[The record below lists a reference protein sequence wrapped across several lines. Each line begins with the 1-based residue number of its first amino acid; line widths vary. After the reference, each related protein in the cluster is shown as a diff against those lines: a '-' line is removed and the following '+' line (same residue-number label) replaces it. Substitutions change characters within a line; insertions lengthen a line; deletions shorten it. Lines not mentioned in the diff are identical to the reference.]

1 MSGVRVGISD
11 VLVFSTCHHRQEV
24 QVLLGEG
31 PKDGLKHLTH
41 QTTPG
46 FHDTSHELSVVEGF
60 QSFHPSF

>member
-1 MSGVRVGISD
+1 MSWYSQHV
-11 VLVFSTCHHRQEV
+11 TRQEV

-46 FHDTSHELSVVEGF
+46 FHDTFHELSVVEGF
-60 QSFHPSF
+60 QPFHPSF